1 MKIIHCNSTDSAG
14 GAARAMMRLHDALD
28 GDGIDSQV
36 RVRIKAGENAKVNGP
51 SGRLDKALGLLRP
64 AFGRVLEGPLG
75 LSDGVYR
82 SYNLLP
88 SRLARELNASDAD
101 LVHLH
106 WLGDEFMSIADI
118 GAIRKPV
125 VWTLH
130 DMWAFCGAEHLSD
143 DGPDARWRNG
153 YAAVAMSAPID
164 IDRIVWKRKKR
175 FWQAARQLV
184 APSRWLASCARG
196 STLMANWPIDVI
208 PNLLPTDV
216 FRPLD
221 RSVCRHILDLAD
233 EAPLV
238 LFVAHNGI
246 ADRNKGWDLLEAA
259 LHAAVARVPA
269 LECVIVGAEMP
280 VSFRTPPF
288 PIHWFGRVHDEQLLP
303 VIYGAADV
311 VAVPSRRENLPQTAT
326 EAQACGR
333 PVVAF
338 ATSGLNDVVLDG
350 VTGYLAP
357 PYSSEELGAAIS
369 SLLTDR
375 AKASAFSLAAAQ
387 RARELWSPSAVLP
400 GILRI
405 YDEVLRRHAR
415 EQSR

>member
-1 MKIIHCNSTDSAG
+1 MKIIHCNSTDTVG
-14 GAARAMMRLHDALD
+14 GAARAMMRLHEALD
-28 GDGIDSQV
+28 HAGVDSRV
-36 RVRIKAGENAKVNGP
+36 RVRIKTGENARVIGP

-64 AFGRVLEGPLG
+64 AFGRVVEGPLG
-75 LSDGVYR
+75 LSDGAYR

-88 SRLARELNASDAD
+88 SRLARELNASDVD

-130 DMWAFCGAEHLSD
+130 DMWAFSGAEHLSD
-143 DGPDARWRNG
+143 DGPSARWRNG
-153 YAAVAMSAPID
+153 YAAVSMSGSID
-164 IDRIVWKRKKR
+164 VDRFVWKRKQR
-175 FWQAARQLV
+175 FWQAARQLL
-184 APSRWLASCARG
+184 APSRWLASCARE
-196 STLMANWPIDVI
+196 STLMANWPIDVV

-221 RSVCRHILDLAD
+221 RSVCRHILNLA
-233 EAPLV
+233 ESPPLV
-238 LFVAHNGI
+238 LFVALNGI
-246 ADRNKGWDLLEAA
+246 TDRNKGWDLLEAA
-259 LHAAVARVPA
+259 LHAAVTRVSA

-280 VSFRTPPF
+280 ASFRPPSF
-288 PIHWFGRVHDEQLLP
+288 PIHWFGRVYDERLLP

-311 VAVPSRRENLPQTAT
+311 VAVPSRRENLPQAAT

-333 PVVAF
+333 PVAAF

-350 VTGYLAP
+350 VTGHLARPYL
-357 PYSSEELGAAIS
+357 SEELGGAIS

-375 AKASAFSLAAAQ
+375 AKASAFSLAATQ
-387 RARELWSPSAVLP
+387 RARELWSPSAVVP
-400 GILRI
+400 EILRI
-405 YDEVLRRHAR
+405 YDQVLRRHAGGPGR
-415 EQSR
+415 